1 MQSPGQPA
9 GKEHMSG
16 VHVLY
21 FILFWLSLGLSAFFC
36 SAETAFIGIQRLR
49 LHHLI
54 QTEHAGARV
63 VARIMAQPEKFLAT
77 VLLGINFFETVA
89 ATMGTLIA
97 VSLWGEN
104 LGAAIAAFGVTILTL
119 VLVEFIPKSIATRY
133 GEKLALS
140 YARPIE
146 FISIVFYPFVFVLKH
161 IGIRFSGRVGS
172 DAEAQP
178 TISEEEFRTAINV
191 GHREGTVETET
202 AEMLHNVF
210 DFADR
215 PVREIMVPRTDVIFI
230 EKGAT
235 LSDFLALH
243 AQHPL
248 SRYPVFEE
256 RRDNVVG
263 ILTIRDI
270 LLALANGKINNDGVI
285 DNLVR
290 PAHFTP
296 ESKPIREL
304 LSEMRDNNFEIVIVV
319 DEFGGTAGIA
329 SFDQMVDEIVG
340 PGGEGLA
347 GAERDFEV
355 IDDYTFQIDGGMRVD
370 EVNEEMGLGLPEGDY
385 ETVAGFILH
394 LLHRI
399 PKHGEQIK
407 YRDLKI
413 VITKVSAVKIEAVL
427 VTKEKGQ
434 VARAA
439 SETDA
444 SPAGLGG
451 DGGPDHASNLQ
462 ASG

>member
-21 FILFWLSLGLSAFFC
+21 FILFWISLGLSAFFC
-36 SAETAFIGIQRLR
+36 SAETAFIGMQK
-49 LHHLI
+49 LHLQHLI
-54 QTEHAGARV
+54 QNGHPAAKV
-63 VARIMAQPEKFLAT
+63 VARIMEQPEKFLAT

-104 LGAAIAAFGVTILTL
+104 LGAAISAFGVTILTL

-133 GEKLALS
+133 GERMALS

-161 IGIRFSGRVGS
+161 IGIRFSGRVGAN
-172 DAEAQP
+172 AEARP
-178 TISEEEFRTAINV
+178 TISEEEFRAAINV
-191 GHREGTVETET
+191 GHQEGTVETET

-215 PVREIMVPRTDVIFI
+215 PVREIMVPRPDVIFI
-230 EKGAT
+230 ERGAT

-263 ILTIRDI
+263 ILTVRDI
-270 LLALANGKINNDGVI
+270 LLAMAKGTVSDDSVV
-285 DNLVR
+285 DNLIR
-290 PAHFTP
+290 PAFFTP

-304 LSEMRDNNFEIVIVV
+304 LAEMRDNNFEIVVV
-319 DEFGGTAGIA
+319 IDEFGGTAGIA
-329 SFDQMVDEIVG
+329 SFDDLVQEIVG
-340 PGGEGLA
+340 PAGEGLA
-347 GAERDFEV
+347 GAEKDFEV

-370 EVNEEMGLGLPEGDY
+370 EVNEEMGLGLAEGDY

-399 PKHGEQIK
+399 PKQGEQIR
-407 YRDLKI
+407 YRNLKI
-413 VITKVSAVKIEAVL
+413 VITKMNAVKIEAVL
-427 VTKEKGQ
+427 VTKEKDPLAKVNGDSDALSGGQ
-434 VARAA
+434 ART
-439 SETDA
+439 S
-444 SPAGLGG
+444 SPSA
-451 DGGPDHASNLQ
+451 
-462 ASG
+462 